1 MRFISD
7 MVAYTF
13 NKFPYGIF
21 EISAVSLLQRENS
34 IGKDLYTDI
43 IKLINE
49 YTAFLEEHIKYCND
63 FYVAYN
69 KNKIIIECM
78 ANYNRMDIL
87 NTTTEHTTSPMSNIK
102 NKLSN
107 IESEIDIVYSNIIR
121 DILRRRYRIYKNQI
135 NMLLMRI

>member
-1 MRFISD
+1 

-21 EISAVSLLQRENS
+21 EISAVSLLQREKS
-34 IGKDLYTDI
+34 IGEDLYTDI

-78 ANYNRMDIL
+78 ANYDHMDIL
-87 NTTTEHTTSPMSNIK
+87 NSTTEHASQPMSNIK
-102 NKLSN
+102 NQLNN
-107 IESEIDIVYSNIIR
+107 IESGVDIVYSNIIR
-121 DILRRRYRIYKNQI
+121 DVLRRRYRIYKNQI
-135 NMLLMRI
+135 NMLI

>member
-1 MRFISD
+1 

-21 EISAVSLLQRENS
+21 EISAVSLLQREKS
-34 IGKDLYTDI
+34 IGEDLYTDI

-78 ANYNRMDIL
+78 ANYDHMDIL
-87 NTTTEHTTSPMSNIK
+87 NSTIEHTSQPMSNIK
-102 NKLSN
+102 NQLRN
-107 IESEIDIVYSNIIR
+107 IESGVDIVYSNIIR
-121 DILRRRYRIYKNQI
+121 DVLRRRYRIYKNQI
-135 NMLLMRI
+135 NMFNIILS

>member
-1 MRFISD
+1 

-21 EISAVSLLQRENS
+21 EISAVSLLQREKS
-34 IGKDLYTDI
+34 IGEDLYTDI

-78 ANYNRMDIL
+78 ANYDHMDIL
-87 NTTTEHTTSPMSNIK
+87 NSTTEHTSHTMSDIK
-102 NKLSN
+102 NQLSN
-107 IESEIDIVYSNIIR
+107 IESGVDIVYSNIIR
-121 DILRRRYRIYKNQI
+121 DVLWRRYRIYKNQI
-135 NMLLMRI
+135 NMLI